1 MDNNIL
7 KAYYQIKPL
16 VPRRV
21 QLAMRRALARMKL
34 KSHSDVWPIDE
45 RTAAPPANWKG
56 WPDGKRFA
64 FLITHD
70 IDTSKGQENC
80 RSLAEMEREMGFIGS
95 YNFVPE
101 RYRVRE
107 DLRDYLTGNGL
118 EVGVHGLNHDGK
130 YYNSRKIFQGR
141 SRKINRY
148 IKDWDSVG
156 FRSPSM
162 LHNLDW
168 IHALDIKY
176 DSSTFDTDPF
186 EPQPDGVGTIF
197 PFWVNS
203 GNGSEGYV
211 EIPYTL
217 PQDFTLFV
225 LLRQKNI
232 DTWKRKLDWI
242 VSKGGMALMLVHPNY
257 MHPGEGGQGFEEYPL
272 KLYSDFLQYV
282 RNTYRG
288 QYYHVLPRDLA
299 RFWKEN
305 HRISGCGT

>member
-1 MDNNIL
+1 MDKNIL

-21 QLAMRRALARMKL
+21 QLAMRRALASMKL
-34 KSHSDVWPIDE
+34 KTHANVWPIDE
-45 RTAAPPANWKG
+45 RAAAPPAEWKG

-80 RSLAEMEREMGFIGS
+80 RPLVELERDMGFFGS

-101 RYRVRE
+101 RYHVRE
-107 DLRDYLTGNGL
+107 DAEGLPYRQWIGSRGPRPESRWQVLQFSQDLPGAVTEDQPVHKGLGFSRFPVPLDVAQSGLDPRPGHQVRLLHVRHRSFRTAAGRRRDDLPFLGPLGNG
-118 EVGVHGLNHDGK
+118 D
-130 YYNSRKIFQGR
+130 
-141 SRKINRY
+141 
-148 IKDWDSVG
+148 
-156 FRSPSM
+156 
-162 LHNLDW
+162 
-168 IHALDIKY
+168 
-176 DSSTFDTDPF
+176 
-186 EPQPDGVGTIF
+186 
-197 PFWVNS
+197 
-203 GNGSEGYV
+203 EGYV

-232 DTWKRKLDWI
+232 DIWKRKLDWI
-242 VSKGGMALMLVHPNY
+242 VSKGGMALMLIHPDYIN
-257 MHPGEGGQGFEEYPL
+257 PGEGRKRVRGISSEVLFRFPSIRPEY
-272 KLYSDFLQYV
+272 LQ
-282 RNTYRG
+282 G

-305 HRISGCGT
+305 YRISGCGT

>member
-45 RTAAPPANWKG
+45 KAAAQPADWKG

-70 IDTSKGQENC
+70 IDTSIGQENC
-80 RSLAEMEREMGFIGS
+80 RALAELERDMGFIGS

-101 RYRVRE
+101 RYHVRE

-130 YYNSRKIFQGR
+130 YYNSLKIFQGR

-148 IKDWDSVG
+148 LKDWGSVG

-168 IHALDIKY
+168 IRALDIKY
-176 DSSTFDTDPF
+176 DSSTFDNDPF

-197 PFWVNS
+197 PFWVPS
-203 GNGSEGYV
+203 GNGGEGYV

-232 DTWKRKLDWI
+232 DIWKRKLDWI
-242 VSKGGMALMLVHPNY
+242 VSKGGMALMVVHPNY
-257 MHPGEGGQGFEEYPL
+257 INLTKRRSGNEEYPL
-272 KLYSDFLQYV
+272 KYYSDLLRHV
-282 RNTYRG
+282 RDSYEG
-288 QYYHVLPRDLA
+288 EYFHVLPKDMALY
-299 RFWKEN
+299 WKNN
-305 HRISGCGT
+305 HAIE